1 MTALKCVFE
10 VVVKE
15 NARERLGQNRLKR
28 SYLGEEALHVDW
40 RVFPVQP
47 QFDGDLG
54 DLADDADNA
63 YNPERVGHTV
73 CTSVCGSPM
82 SLRDQL
88 VGDEGHDLS
97 IVRQSLGVMVWLTR
111 HASKTADTI

>member
-63 YNPERVGHTV
+63 YNPERVGHMYV
-73 CTSVCGSPM
+73 
-82 SLRDQL
+82 SLRQFDEIARP
-88 VGDEGHDLS
+88 VGERRGS
-97 IVRQSLGVMVWLTR
+97 
-111 HASKTADTI
+111 